1 MKISENFEKFIFLNK
16 YLSYLL
22 NDSKHQMNI
31 FIPIKTHYSLTLKC
45 YKVFEEQNVINKI
58 RFILI

>member
-1 MKISENFEKFIFLNK
+1 MKISENFEKVIFLNK

-22 NDSKHQMNI
+22 NDSKHQLNI

-45 YKVFEEQNVINKI
+45 YKNF
-58 RFILI
+58 